1 MKQTPKVKNKYTIE
15 RRALGVGETLSVV
28 VERGKLTVRSQEK
41 VIPPTLVYEEDG
53 SYELFTLSDVL
64 RTWKPARYSAKSK
77 DFSEERIAQ
86 ARVANLYKLLESY
99 PTLEQD
105 YSEDKPKPHPLAQ
118 AIYGSIF
125 YQRPSDTLQEKLSAM
140 STIQAG
146 IFQAQCLERA
156 TERVFK
162 EQGIRLDQYAVPK
175 KDVGGLAYVADDE
188 GCGLAPK
195 MLAMGFHRAVPLDR
209 LGRELGQLKA
219 AERFINPHPTPFNIR
234 PIMQPYVTGLRVAV
248 CWMHTTMLDSGDLY
262 PSSIPKLAA
271 HIVRR
276 TEVRNWDSIPGKELK
291 LKPKVFHAGVE
302 IVHEQTEK
310 VDELKDGFSCLK
322 LLMPAGVKIAAQLH
336 TDQQAMA
343 GDQPVDLLLDFR
355 TIADKGAVALLA
367 MMHPAAKDLVEPT
380 AEECW
385 ALWES
390 LEPTMVEVNGQQYK
404 GYVGIIPVIRTRQR
418 YTELAK
424 GSNKIGCDLVS
435 KAILGEEFR
444 VHSALE
450 DDYQELK
457 TFRQQLEGLLT

>member
-1 MKQTPKVKNKYTIE
+1 
-15 RRALGVGETLSVV
+15 
-28 VERGKLTVRSQEK
+28 
-41 VIPPTLVYEEDG
+41 
-53 SYELFTLSDVL
+53 
-64 RTWKPARYSAKSK
+64 
-77 DFSEERIAQ
+77 
-86 ARVANLYKLLESY
+86 
-99 PTLEQD
+99 
-105 YSEDKPKPHPLAQ
+105 
-118 AIYGSIF
+118 
-125 YQRPSDTLQEKLSAM
+125 
-140 STIQAG
+140 
-146 IFQAQCLERA
+146 
-156 TERVFK
+156 
-162 EQGIRLDQYAVPK
+162 
-175 KDVGGLAYVADDE
+175 
-188 GCGLAPK
+188 
-195 MLAMGFHRAVPLDR
+195 
-209 LGRELGQLKA
+209 
-219 AERFINPHPTPFNIR
+219 
-234 PIMQPYVTGLRVAV
+234 
-248 CWMHTTMLDSGDLY
+248 
-262 PSSIPKLAA
+262 
-271 HIVRR
+271 
-276 TEVRNWDSIPGKELK
+276 
-291 LKPKVFHAGVE
+291 
-302 IVHEQTEK
+302 
-310 VDELKDGFSCLK
+310 
-322 LLMPAGVKIAAQLH
+322 MPAGVKIAAQLH